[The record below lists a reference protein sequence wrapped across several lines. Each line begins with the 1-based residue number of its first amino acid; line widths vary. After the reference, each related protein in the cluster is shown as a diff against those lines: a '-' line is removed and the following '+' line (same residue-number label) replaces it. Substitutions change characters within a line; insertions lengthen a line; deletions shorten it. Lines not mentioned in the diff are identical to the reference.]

1 MDQVNVAAMRVLCS
15 VHGLRPPVKGAHPTA
30 AALVP
35 GSGELALAGP
45 GALLQ
50 FFDVVQDRH
59 IDRVQVKYP
68 RLALQDIEWHCCL
81 TTGSCRAPA
90 W

>member
-1 MDQVNVAAMRVLCS
+1 MAAMRVLCS
-15 VHGLRPPVKGAHPTA
+15 VHGLRPPVRGAAGTV

-50 FFDVVQDRH
+50 FFDAVQDRH
-59 IDRVQVKYP
+59 IDRIQVTP
-68 RLALQDIEWHCCL
+68 PL
-81 TTGSCRAPA
+81 SP
-90 W
+90 